1 MCVRTETLQ
10 PEISLPRTTPILVS
24 QLPLHQSLR
33 LRHLHRR
40 MVRLESQVHQ
50 HPKGSL
56 EPQFFHPAIQRVMAR
71 GKARVVEDL
80 DHLLPEIPPRPFV
93 TFIPTREIASM
104 VTNVNTV
111 ILNII
116 GTKGRTKVARARTVD
131 RRHQEDHGHLV
142 GRLRVAEG

>member
-10 PEISLPRTTPILVS
+10 PETSSPPIIPILVS

-33 LRHLHRR
+33 LQHLHRR
-40 MVRLESQVHQ
+40 MVRPESQVHQ
-50 HPKGSL
+50 HLRVSL
-56 EPQFFHPAIQRVMAR
+56 EPQFSHPALQRVMER

-80 DHLLPEIPPRPFV
+80 DRLLPEILRRPFV
-93 TFIPTREIASM
+93 TFTSTKGIVNM
-104 VTNVNTV
+104 GTNVSTV
-111 ILNII
+111 ILNTI

-131 RRHQEDHGHLV
+131 RRHQEDHRHLV